1 MIALFAS
8 KPETGKHNLKL
19 TFYPSSPLT
28 GDKGV
33 TFNFT
38 DPKTAQADAARI
50 KNILATIA
58 SQNRL
63 DKAGPPGVEPV
74 DVKPII
80 RPPPP
85 APASTGPNQ
94 PPAAVASSSSSST
107 AAAAAEALTSRSTAG
122 AVPPPGAAAK
132 GKGRNLKEDWEL
144 HKRVLVKNPQLAA
157 LHYELVQSGQITDE
171 EFWEGREVHL
181 PLHSCRLWFRVLW
194 AGNLKPR
201 LTYV

>member
-1 MIALFAS
+1 MGHRVAALFAS

-38 DPKTAQADAARI
+38 DPATAQEDAAKL
-50 KNILATIA
+50 KNILATVA

-74 DVKPII
+74 DVKPVI

-85 APASTGPNQ
+85 PAVGAAAGPNQ
-94 PPAAVASSSSSST
+94 PPAAVASSSSSAAGSAST
-107 AAAAAEALTSRSTAG
+107 SSKSAVVPAQSSTSLS
-122 AVPPPGAAAK
+122 AAK

-171 EFWEGREVHL
+171 EFWEGREV
-181 PLHSCRLWFRVLW
+181 R
-194 AGNLKPR
+194 
-201 LTYV
+201 